1 MRPIKIEVCEKLAKK
16 INLFNK
22 ITIIVDTDLVTFIVF
37 TGGISIVASAS
48 GVDLPVAT
56 ALSETSLLFS
66 LEKAVTIF

>member
-1 MRPIKIEVCEKLAKK
+1 M
-16 INLFNK
+16 NLFNK
-22 ITIIVDTDLVTFIVF
+22 ITIIVDTGFITFIVF

-56 ALSETSLLFS
+56 ALSETSLFFS